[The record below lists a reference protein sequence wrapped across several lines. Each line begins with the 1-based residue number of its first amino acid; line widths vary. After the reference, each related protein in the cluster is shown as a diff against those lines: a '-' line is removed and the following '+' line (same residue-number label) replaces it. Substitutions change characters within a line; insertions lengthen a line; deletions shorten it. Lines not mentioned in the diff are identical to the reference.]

1 VFIVENE
8 KSARHYLK
16 AIGIKTP
23 LQNLTLLLL
32 NEHTDAKEI
41 SGLLSPLLK
50 GNDVGLLSEAGCPA
64 VADPGSDLVRMAHEN
79 NIKVVPLIGPSSII
93 LSLMASGLN
102 GQSFS
107 FAGYLPKEKNARIKS
122 LKELERIAI
131 SKNQTQIFI
140 EAPYRNQHLLEDVL
154 NTCDK
159 KTLICIACNITAK
172 DEFIRTKTVD
182 EWKKNVPD
190 INKKATVFL
199 IGK

>member
-1 VFIVENE
+1 
-8 KSARHYLK
+8 
-16 AIGIKTP
+16 
-23 LQNLTLLLL
+23 
-32 NEHTDAKEI
+32 
-41 SGLLSPLLK
+41 
-50 GNDVGLLSEAGCPA
+50 
-64 VADPGSDLVRMAHEN
+64 
-79 NIKVVPLIGPSSII
+79 
-93 LSLMASGLN
+93 MASGLN